1 MAPLSASQ
9 QTVRWKGQKNY
20 KLTENSE
27 NDIIM
32 VRHMLFAQFYSL
44 MGETKMKKDSLI
56 TKIIMVLFAS
66 LLITFV
72 TINVISVKIVEG
84 EVLNQIKTDH
94 AELVEVYAQM
104 LEERACSTAE
114 EYQAFI
120 DEIFQNDD
128 LNYAL
133 YIQNVDGK
141 QVAIADSNPD
151 ELGKVLEDAGSIAAA
166 RDGIPYV
173 GY

>member
-1 MAPLSASQ
+1 MSPLSASQ

-56 TKIIMVLFAS
+56 TKIIMILLGS
-66 LLITFV
+66 LLITFI

-84 EVLNQIKTDH
+84 EVLNQIKADH

-104 LEERACSTAE
+104 LVERECSTAE

-120 DEIFQNDD
+120 DDIFGHGD
-128 LNYAL
+128 LSYAL

-141 QVAIADSNPD
+141 LIAVANSDLEFLGCEVDD
-151 ELGKVLEDAGSIAAA
+151 EGSI
-166 RDGIPYV
+166 
-173 GY
+173 

>member
-1 MAPLSASQ
+1 
-9 QTVRWKGQKNY
+9 
-20 KLTENSE
+20 
-27 NDIIM
+27 
-32 VRHMLFAQFYSL
+32 
-44 MGETKMKKDSLI
+44 MKKDSLI
-56 TKIIMVLFAS
+56 TKIIMILLGS
-66 LLITFV
+66 LLITFI

-84 EVLNQIKTDH
+84 EVLNQIKADH
-94 AELVEVYAQM
+94 AELVELYAQM